1 MPQQADAVPAELSA
15 LPTHEWYRL
24 DQRVRRVERAELQQW
39 LHRVGDETF
48 MDDLDHDEHLLE
60 LWDTMRCRNSHL
72 VASLDENKLALAKY
86 TACEVQVIIEAL
98 RGPIIQ
104 AGPAPGVMPAQSISV
119 VMQPDPNADAR
130 SQAQLD
136 AFSQVM
142 QSRDDAQASMMRD
155 SQAERSRI
163 EPFLDGEN
171 RRATVK
177 ESRAQPQGWSYLRLC
192 RNGLVRWNRK
202 ATSEVA
208 HWSAA

>member
-1 MPQQADAVPAELSA
+1 VFDIMPAAAPAPVDLNT

-24 DQRVRRVERAELQQW
+24 DQRVRRVERDELQQW

-72 VASLDENKLALAKY
+72 VASLDGDKLALAKY

-104 AGPAPGVMPAQSISV
+104 AVPVPAAAAAQSISV

-136 AFSQVM
+136 AFTQVM
-142 QSRDDAQASMMRD
+142 QSRDDAQSSMMRD
-155 SQAERSRI
+155 SQADRTKI
-163 EPFLDGEN
+163 DPFLDGEN

-177 ESRAQPQGWSYLRLC
+177 ETRALILQSSLHNLTAPYNDLLFDLIVHFVG
-192 RNGLVRWNRK
+192 
-202 ATSEVA
+202 
-208 HWSAA
+208 